1 MKKNRSLFL
10 AIVAAAALATGAY
23 VAWRAHAPKQAG
35 GPAVQLL
42 FSTRLPDLAG
52 QEQSLSQWQR
62 RTLVVNFWAPWCS
75 PCVKEMPD
83 LARMAHEFKDKN
95 VQFVG
100 IGIDSAKNLQAFEA
114 RVKVQ
119 YPLLVAGYAGTDL
132 SRALGDTMGALP
144 FTVVIDPTGK
154 IRLTKLGQI
163 QPDELRS
170 TLNAL

>member
-1 MKKNRSLFL
+1 MKKIRSIFL
-10 AIVAAAALATGAY
+10 SFTAIAALAAGIY
-23 VAWRAHAPKQAG
+23 VAWRVHAPKQVG
-35 GPAVQLL
+35 DPAVQLL

-52 QEQSLSQWQR
+52 QEQALNQWQQ

-75 PCVKEMPD
+75 PCVQEMPD
-83 LARMAHEFKDKN
+83 LARIANEFKAKN

-114 RVKVQ
+114 KVKVQ

-144 FTVVIDPTGK
+144 FTVVIDPMGK

-163 QPDELRS
+163 RPGELRS
-170 TLNAL
+170 ALNAL

>member
-10 AIVAAAALATGAY
+10 PLVAIAALAAGIY
-23 VAWRAHAPKQAG
+23 VAWRIHNPQRIG
-35 GPAVQLL
+35 DPAVQLL

-52 QEQSLSQWQR
+52 REQSLSQWRQ

-75 PCVKEMPD
+75 PCVQEMPD
-83 LARMAHEFKDKN
+83 LAKIANEFKGKN

-100 IGIDSAKNLQAFEA
+100 IGIDSAPNLQAFEA
-114 RVKVQ
+114 KVKVQ

-154 IRLTKLGQI
+154 VRLSKLGQI

-170 TLNAL
+170 ALNAL